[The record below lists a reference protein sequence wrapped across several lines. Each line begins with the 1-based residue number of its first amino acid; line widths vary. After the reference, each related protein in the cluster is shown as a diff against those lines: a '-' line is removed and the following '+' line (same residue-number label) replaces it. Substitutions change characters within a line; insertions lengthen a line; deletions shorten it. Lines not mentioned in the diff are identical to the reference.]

1 MISVILKWRLKC
13 PRNFRPPP
21 LDITHH
27 LTEHTVTDPFYKFYR
42 LSAAR
47 NIILFWSHV
56 FSPCASNLK
65 TGGSRWVGVVGG
77 VVGGGRDEGRGSPKR
92 VGDGPES

>member
-1 MISVILKWRLKC
+1 MALKMSEEF
-13 PRNFRPPP
+13 PSTS

-77 VVGGGRDEGRGSPKR
+77 VVGGEG
-92 VGDGPES
+92 